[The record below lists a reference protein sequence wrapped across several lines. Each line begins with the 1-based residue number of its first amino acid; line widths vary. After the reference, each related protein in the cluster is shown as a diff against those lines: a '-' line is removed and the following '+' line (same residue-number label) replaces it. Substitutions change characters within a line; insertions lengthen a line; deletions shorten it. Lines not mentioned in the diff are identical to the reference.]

1 MSNATDE
8 LRRMLDERGVK
19 YETDDTQV
27 SDTEWYYVTKLR
39 DGYRDRW
46 TYEEPPE
53 CGLLLSYQYDLSAE
67 DAIEATLG
75 PGTCTMVVD
84 NHYRVD
90 KITTSWG
97 CVCSACGGFHQYTHG
112 DGWAYCPS
120 CGRQVIGG

>member
-1 MSNATDE
+1 MSATDE
-8 LRRMLDERGVK
+8 LRTMLDERGVK

-75 PGTCTMVVD
+75 RGTCHIRPWRMEHDTGFFDCMECD
-84 NHYRVD
+84 
-90 KITTSWG
+90 
-97 CVCSACGGFHQYTHG
+97 CGYVA
-112 DGWAYCPS
+112 DVSDWAKWHYCPN
-120 CGRQVIGG
+120 CGSKVV